1 MSIQFADAFNQLAR
15 EKRIDRELLM
25 ETLAAGFTS
34 AVRKKY
40 GANAEVR
47 VEEDGKGNIE
57 LYLVKAVVK
66 NVEDE
71 SIEISVEEAQE
82 YVEGSEAGDSIELY
96 IPFEEFGR
104 NAIQITKQILMQKI
118 REFERDRVFEEYKDR
133 VGDIVSGSVQQID
146 RSGILVNLGNAE
158 AHMPKKE
165 QIRRERYNQG
175 SSIRAC
181 VVKVDKEAKGP
192 MITLSRT
199 SPEFLKT
206 LFTQEVPEI
215 YEGLIEVKS
224 VAREAGGR
232 SKIAVYSRDDRV
244 DAVGACVG
252 MKGSR
257 VQAVVNELSG
267 ERIDIVPWSDDV
279 STFVSRALSPAK
291 IASVRVSGEEKTVLV
306 IVEEDQLSLAIG
318 KDGQNVRLASRLTG
332 WQIELVSSREL
343 EQRERLQEQLLMP
356 IEEMVGVT
364 ERIAGLLKSIGVN
377 TVQKLIKIPKE
388 ELLGLPGLGPKSV
401 EKLIVTAEGTFGEL
415 EKALEELIR
424 KENEQ
429 REKEKEKP
437 LFDESVT
444 EEEESPVEE
453 APQITEESLF
463 KDDADAESEE
473 EEEAGKAVEPTLQAG
488 SDSTEPPT
496 DVLVEAGGDNVES
509 AEVEAEK
516 HSAVGSDAV
525 GEPPEV
531 QDPTEGADATSV
543 DVGERPDEAP
553 ATGSDGAEETDD
565 QKKDSAQ

>member
-15 EKRIDRELLM
+15 EKRIDKELLM

-57 LYLVKAVVK
+57 LYLVMLVVK
-66 NVEDE
+66 EVEDD
-71 SIEISVEEAQE
+71 STQISVEEAQE
-82 YVEGSEAGDSIELY
+82 YVEGSEVGDTIELY
-96 IPFEEFGR
+96 LPFEEFGR

-133 VGDIVSGSVQQID
+133 VGEIVSGSVQQID

-165 QIRRERYNQG
+165 QIRRERYN
-175 SSIRAC
+175 
-181 VVKVDKEAKGP
+181 
-192 MITLSRT
+192 
-199 SPEFLKT
+199 
-206 LFTQEVPEI
+206 QEVPEI

-267 ERIDIVPWSDDV
+267 ERIDIVPWSEDI

-291 IASVRVSGEEKTVLV
+291 IASVRVNSEGKTVLV

-332 WQIELVSSREL
+332 WQIELVSSRDL
-343 EQRERLQEQLLMP
+343 EQRERFQEQLMMP
-356 IEEMVGVT
+356 IGEMVGVT
-364 ERIAGLLKSIGVN
+364 DRMAERLKAAGVN
-377 TVQKLIKIPKE
+377 TVQKLTKTSRD
-388 ELLGLPGLGPKSV
+388 ELLEVPGLGPKSV
-401 EKLIVTAEGTFGEL
+401 DKLMVTAEGTVKEL
-415 EKALEELIR
+415 ESALEELIR
-424 KENEQ
+424 KENEE
-429 REKEKEKP
+429 REKEQKEKEKP
-437 LFDESVT
+437 LFDESVMEAEAVEEPAVEEPRLT
-444 EEEESPVEE
+444 EEMLFKGSSEVDEEDLESE
-453 APQITEESLF
+453 AAAETEVTEATEETVL
-463 KDDADAESEE
+463 AEATGE
-473 EEEAGKAVEPTLQAG
+473 T
-488 SDSTEPPT
+488 
-496 DVLVEAGGDNVES
+496 
-509 AEVEAEK
+509 AEVEA
-516 HSAVGSDAV
+516 
-525 GEPPEV
+525 
-531 QDPTEGADATSV
+531 TEETV
-543 DVGERPDEAP
+543 V
-553 ATGSDGAEETDD
+553 AEETVEAEATEETAEDD
-565 QKKDSAQ
+565 AAVETPQTEETKDEAAALPEVEEPVTPAEEAPEDADEDADKKDPA